1 MRGVGAEQRFLE
13 IARGLMLRPRFLL
26 LDEPAGGLTP
36 TEIEHLGTVINTL
49 RDAGIGILLV
59 EHHTDFVFRIC
70 NRVTALDLGRL
81 IRHGTP
87 EDVRNDPE
95 VIRVYLGG

>member
-1 MRGVGAEQRFLE
+1 MSFGELARRAVRRLRGNASFRAARRE
-13 IARGLMLRPRFLL
+13 ARGAIRQIRDLKASHPGR
-26 LDEPAGGLTP
+26 
-36 TEIEHLGTVINTL
+36 TVC
-49 RDAGIGILLV
+49 GILLV

-81 IRHGTP
+81 VRHGTP
-87 EDVRNDPE
+87 EEVRNDPE